1 MRAPMRT
8 FTIAALS
15 LAVVGRGLA
24 WGASDEPVSTA
35 TAVYRINAGGPSV
48 SDGSW
53 SVDTQGEP
61 SPFVNF
67 DETETSSTSSLVDVS
82 DPSVPAGTP
91 ASIFQ
96 SERWAP
102 DEATRMRWKLP
113 VDPGT
118 YEVRLYFAE
127 TDPDAQA
134 AGARTFTVAIEGS
147 VVLRKYDIFAEASGG
162 YRGVMESFVVQADE
176 RLRIAFR
183 HKTDDPTIQGI
194 EVLTPAGSGSEEPAP
209 TDEPSPTDEPTST
222 PPPPSGEDCH
232 GVDVASG
239 ASIQAAV
246 DAHPEGTT
254 FCLSGTYQI
263 ANEIRPKSGQS
274 FVGPAKLVGAGADR
288 AFQANYGGGALYV
301 AFIELDVSGFKLHG
315 IGCFAGTRVIGG
327 RYHHNLR
334 NGIGCA
340 LDGGGVLIDGVELD
354 HNGSEEHLGSG
365 AAGMKFA
372 RGHGVVVRNS
382 YIHDNI
388 GNGVWCD
395 VQCGDYTV
403 VDNRIVFNSR
413 KGVHYEKSGE
423 SDEEVLFVGSA
434 YIARNIIQNNGWGMR
449 EHGDAGIRG
458 NSSKNMLIVDNIF
471 GGNVFKNGIK
481 ISQDGRLSGDRHGWI
496 VSNVVIRRNTM
507 NGDEIKGCDLS
518 GVSCG

>member
-8 FTIAALS
+8 FTIAALL

-24 WGASDEPVSTA
+24 WGASDDPVSTV
-35 TAVYRINAGGPSV
+35 TAVYRINAGGPSFT
-48 SDGSW
+48 DGSW
-53 SVDTQGEP
+53 SVDTRGEP
-61 SPFVNF
+61 SPFVNAE
-67 DETETSSTSSLVDVS
+67 ETETSSTTSIIDVS
-82 DPSVPAGTP
+82 DPSVPADTP
-91 ASIFQ
+91 ASVFQ
-96 SERWAP
+96 SGRWAP
-102 DEATRMRWKLP
+102 GEATRMRWKLP

-127 TDPDAQA
+127 TDPKAQA
-134 AGARTFTVAIEGS
+134 PGARTFTVAIEGT
-147 VVLRKYDIFAEASGG
+147 VVLRKYDVFVEAGGG
-162 YRGVMESFVVQADE
+162 YRGVMESFYVKSDE

-183 HKTDDPTIQGI
+183 HKVDDPMIQGI
-194 EVLTPAGSGSEEPAP
+194 EVLAPNGSGSEEQAP
-209 TDEPSPTDEPTST
+209 GGEPTPSDGTTST
-222 PPPPSGEDCH
+222 SPPPSGSDCD
-232 GVDVASG
+232 GVAVASG

-246 DAHPEGTT
+246 DANPEGTT

-263 ANEIRPKSGQS
+263 MKEIRPKSSQS

-288 AFQANYGGGALYV
+288 AFEANYGDGALYV
-301 AFIELDVSGFKLHG
+301 AFIDLDVSGFTLHG
-315 IGCFAGTRVIGG
+315 IGCYAGTRVIGG

-340 LDGGGVLIDGVELD
+340 LDGGGVLIDGVEVD
-354 HNGSEEHLGSG
+354 HNGSLEHLGSG
-365 AAGMKFA
+365 AGGMKFA

-382 YIHDNI
+382 YVHDNI

-423 SDEEVLFVGSA
+423 SDEGVFFVGSA
-434 YIARNIIQNNGWGMR
+434 YIARNTIQNNGWGMR

-458 NSSKNMLIVDNIF
+458 NSSKNMLIEDNIL

-496 VSNVVIRRNTM
+496 VANVVIRRNTM
-507 NGDEIKGCDLS
+507 NGDEVKGCDLE
-518 GVSCG
+518 GVTCS